1 MELISHVYH
10 NVPLVL
16 EPVSFPDL
24 PSTLWG
30 FGNETNAPFRLHWI
44 GLTTCQG
51 VTGTVKKGSPA
62 YYLWRRARY
71 IRTDE
76 KSAVD
81 YASYGGQDDNPNTVA
96 LGRLQC
102 SSVHTVVTQCANVIT
117 AASRTPCKMCKCATA
132 VVAIYFD
139 CKF

>member
-1 MELISHVYH
+1 M
-10 NVPLVL
+10 
-16 EPVSFPDL
+16 
-24 PSTLWG
+24 
-30 FGNETNAPFRLHWI
+30 
-44 GLTTCQG
+44 
-51 VTGTVKKGSPA
+51 TGTVKKGSPA

-132 VVAIYFD
+132 VVALYCD
-139 CKF
+139 CKFCCKREKESSVLKNTVELLSYLLEYIVYNRNDLCGIHVIPTV